1 MEPVPSGFAPL
12 QGQTPAPIP
21 DAPAFIPLIPE
32 KVRYASFSKRLFAYL
47 LDNLLI
53 AAFITFVTAATLGD
67 AMTLLEDYDKLFFVA
82 EMIYG
87 LHSFAFIGY
96 FTITTGSSGMTA
108 GKYLMGVRVACDN
121 GGQLGYSRAFVRSLS
136 YFVSGF
142 FLYIGFLLALFSK
155 KKQALHD
162 MISGTVVLEND

>member
-1 MEPVPSGFAPL
+1 
-12 QGQTPAPIP
+12 
-21 DAPAFIPLIPE
+21 
-32 KVRYASFSKRLFAYL
+32 
-47 LDNLLI
+47 
-53 AAFITFVTAATLGD
+53 
-67 AMTLLEDYDKLFFVA
+67 
-82 EMIYG
+82 
-87 LHSFAFIGY
+87 
-96 FTITTGSSGMTA
+96 GMTA